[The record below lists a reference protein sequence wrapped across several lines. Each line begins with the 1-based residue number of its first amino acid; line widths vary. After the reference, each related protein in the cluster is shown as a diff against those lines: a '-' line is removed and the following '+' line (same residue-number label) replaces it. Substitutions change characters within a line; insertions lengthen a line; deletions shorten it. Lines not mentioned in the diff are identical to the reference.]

1 MQSGVPATI
10 FPIEEIGVY
19 QQAEQL
25 AKEAKS
31 SRQFTNVDKFSLRCL
46 QCGIAMVG
54 QVQATQHAKTTGHTN
69 FGEI

>member
-1 MQSGVPATI
+1 M
-10 FPIEEIGVY
+10 GVY

-46 QCGIAMVG
+46 QCDMMLVG
-54 QVQATQHAKTTGHTN
+54 QLQATQHAKATGHAS